1 MGSLNR
7 SLCGRTGPAMGRRLV
22 GASLPEEIADPGGE
36 PVPDVKPLQKVL
48 IANRGEIAVR
58 VIRAC
63 KDAGIG
69 SVAVYAEPDR
79 NALFV
84 RLADEAFSLE
94 GSTPGDSYLSI
105 EKIIAVAQKSGADS
119 VHPGY
124 GFLAENA
131 DFAQA
136 VIDADL
142 TWIGP
147 PPAAIEALGDKAK
160 AKHIADKA
168 NAPLA
173 PGTKDPVADADEVV
187 AFAKDNGL
195 PVAIKAVFGG
205 GGRGLKVARTI
216 EEIPD
221 AFDSA
226 VREAVG
232 AFGRGE
238 CLVEKFLDKPRHVE
252 TQCLADQHGNVVV
265 VSTRDCSLQRRNQ
278 KLVEEAPAP
287 FLTDDQVA
295 RLYESSKAILKEAG
309 YYGAGTCEFLVAQ
322 DGTISF
328 LEVNTRLQVEHCVS
342 EEVTGIDLVREM
354 FRIAAGEELGYGDPE
369 IRGHSI
375 EYRINAEDGGNN
387 FMPAPG
393 TLTRWSPPSGP
404 GVRLDGGY
412 EEGETIP
419 GAFDS
424 LIAKLIITGRDR
436 TQALERSRRALDE
449 FVVDGMPT
457 VIPFHAAVVSDPA
470 YVGDGESFSVY
481 TQWIETDFD
490 NQIAPYSGDHAEG
503 EEPGERQRVTV
514 EVGGRRLEVVLPAGL
529 GGLAAAGPGG
539 RKPKRSAGKK
549 SGAAASGD
557 SVTSPM
563 QGTIVKVAVEDGTE
577 VAEGDVIVVLE
588 AMKMEQPLKAHKAG
602 TVSGLQAEVGATV
615 TNGAVICEI
624 KDA

>member
-1 MGSLNR
+1 MS
-7 SLCGRTGPAMGRRLV
+7 
-22 GASLPEEIADPGGE
+22 
-36 PVPDVKPLQKVL
+36 KPLAKVL

-79 NALFV
+79 DAVFV
-84 RLADEAFSLE
+84 RLADEAYSLE

-105 EKIIAVAQKSGADS
+105 EKILAVAKRSGADS

-131 DFAQA
+131 SFAQA
-136 VIDADL
+136 VIDAGL
-142 TWIGP
+142 IWIGP
-147 PPAAIEALGDKAK
+147 PPAAIESLGDKAK
-160 AKHIADKA
+160 AKQIAQKA

-173 PGTKDPVADADEVV
+173 PGTKDAVKDADEII
-187 AFAKDNGL
+187 AFAKENGL

-216 EEIPD
+216 EEIPEL
-221 AFDSA
+221 FESA
-226 VREAVG
+226 VREAVS

-265 VSTRDCSLQRRNQ
+265 VSTRDCSLQRRHQ

-287 FLTDDQVA
+287 YLTDDQIA
-295 RLYESSKAILKEAG
+295 RLYDSSKAILKEAG
-309 YYGAGTCEFLVAQ
+309 YVGAGTCEFLVAR

-328 LEVNTRLQVEHCVS
+328 LEVNTRLQVEHPVS

-354 FRIAAGEELGYGDPE
+354 FRIAAGEELGYDDPE
-369 IRGHSI
+369 VRGHSI
-375 EYRINAEDGGNN
+375 EFRINAEDGGRG
-387 FMPAPG
+387 FLPAPG
-393 TLTRWSPPSGP
+393 TLTKWAPPSGP

-424 LIAKLIITGRDR
+424 LVAKLIVSGTSRE
-436 TQALERSRRALDE
+436 QVLQRSRRALDE

-457 VIPFHAAVVSDPA
+457 VIPFHRSVIDDPA
-470 YVGDGESFSVY
+470 FTAADGNFEVY
-481 TQWIETDFD
+481 TTWIETDYD
-490 NQIAPYSGDHAEG
+490 NQLEPYAGTSETAE
-503 EEPGERQRVTV
+503 PDERERVTV
-514 EVGGRRLEVVLPAGL
+514 EVGGKRVEVVLPGGL
-529 GGLAAAGPGG
+529 GASAVAAGGAKKAKHA
-539 RKPKRSAGKK
+539 RKA

-557 SVTSPM
+557 SLTAPM
-563 QGTIVKVAVEDGTE
+563 QGTVVKVTVEEGQT
-577 VAEGDVIVVLE
+577 VAAGDQIVVVE
-588 AMKMEQPLKAHKAG
+588 AMKMEQPINAHKDG
-602 TVSGLQAEVGATV
+602 VVTGLKIEVGATV
-615 TNGAVICEI
+615 TSGEVIAEI
-624 KDA
+624 KGPEASE